1 MVLDLT
7 LLKTAELY
15 LEVDSH
21 QEGKTL
27 HGVLENGLFLVVLQ
41 CTIFFSPPRRSSEEA
56 VSVPR
61 KQLGL
66 IFFFFFFPSVPDFS
80 QEGTSFY
87 FWFSEAEALAE
98 I

>member
-66 IFFFFFFPSVPDFS
+66 IFFFFFFPAFLIFHKRGLPFISGF
-80 QEGTSFY
+80 
-87 FWFSEAEALAE
+87 LKRKL
-98 I
+98 